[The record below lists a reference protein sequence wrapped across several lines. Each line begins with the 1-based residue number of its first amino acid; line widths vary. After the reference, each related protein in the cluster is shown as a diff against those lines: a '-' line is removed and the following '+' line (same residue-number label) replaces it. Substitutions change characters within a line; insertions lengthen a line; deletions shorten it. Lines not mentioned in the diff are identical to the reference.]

1 MTCSGSQG
9 GDMILDCSTWANNT
23 ISPESCSFR
32 GRNRPLYRKSTIGP
46 VMGRDADDR

>member
-23 ISPESCSFR
+23 ISPKAVAS
-32 GRNRPLYRKSTIGP
+32 GRNGPLYRKSTIGP
-46 VMGRDADDR
+46 VMDRDADDR